1 MSRDVAMR
9 LNALLPKISV
19 VTPSFNQ
26 GRFLE
31 ACMRSVLDQRYPE
44 LEYIVIDGG
53 STDGSLDI
61 IRKYSNQL
69 RFWRSAPD
77 AGHMAALNEGF
88 SKSSGEVMAWINSD
102 DKYVPWAF
110 QAIADVFTKFPQVQW
125 LTTLF
130 PLVMDEEDRVLSC
143 KQTEGYNRAAFYRG
157 RNLRRE
163 SGFYSFVIEQESTFW
178 RRSLWEEAGG
188 RVDEALKVG
197 GDFELWARFFEHADL
212 YALAV
217 PLACFRF
224 QGTSLSFEHA
234 DVYRQVCE
242 TVLRRYGLLEPSW
255 AEAHLRR
262 ALRILPPRLRRVPGL
277 GYPAKIIEHAGR
289 NQSWTVR
296 HRWFV

>member
-1 MSRDVAMR
+1 V
-9 LNALLPKISV
+9 ISI

-26 GRFLE
+26 GRYLE
-31 ACMRSVLDQRYPE
+31 SCMRSVLDQGLSD

-53 STDGSLDI
+53 STDGSPDI
-61 IRKYSNQL
+61 IRKYSSQL

-77 AGHMAALNEGF
+77 AGYLAALNEGF
-88 SKSSGEVMAWINSD
+88 SKTSGEILAWINSD

-110 QAIADVFTKFPQVQW
+110 QVIADVFKKFPQVQW

-143 KQTEGYNRAAFYRG
+143 RQTEGYNRTAFYRG

-163 SGFYSFVIEQESTFW
+163 GGFYSFVIQQESTFW
-178 RRSLWEEAGG
+178 RRSLWEAAGG
-188 RVDEALKVG
+188 RLDEALKVA

-224 QGTSLSFEHA
+224 QGTSLSFEQA
-234 DVYRQVCE
+234 DLYRQECE
-242 TVLRRYGLLEPSW
+242 AVLERYGLPEPSW
-255 AEAHLRR
+255 AEVHLRR

-277 GYPAKIIEHAGR
+277 AYPAKIIEHAGR
-289 NQSWTVR
+289 NKSWTVR
-296 HRWFV
+296 PGWFV